1 MEMVIFWVLA
11 VVAVGAGLGV
21 VAQRSAVRSALFL
34 LVHFCCLAG
43 LYILLN
49 AQFVALVQV
58 LIYAGAVV
66 VLFLFV
72 VMLLGVERA
81 EELPDP
87 RRLQRVVGGLLAVL
101 LLAGIAWAFLET
113 GQGPAAAPG
122 MAGSVRALEFA
133 YRITRRG
140 GVTVTGGLANPA
152 HLLGIQQVS
161 LVGEERTLRG
171 SYMGSSIPSR
181 DIPRYIALHRA
192 GRLPVDK
199 LLTSRGPLEEI
210 NEALDAL
217 ADGSAIRHIID
228 L

>member
-21 VAQRSAVRSALFL
+21 VGQRSAVRSALFL

-81 EELPDP
+81 EELPNL
-87 RRLQRVVGGLLAVL
+87 RRARPGVGSVQQVVGGLLAVL

-113 GQGPAAAPG
+113 GLGPAAAPG
-122 MAGSVRALEFA
+122 MAGSVRA
-133 YRITRRG
+133 I
-140 GVTVTGGLANPA
+140 
-152 HLLGIQQVS
+152 
-161 LVGEERTLRG
+161 G
-171 SYMGSSIPSR
+171 S
-181 DIPRYIALHRA
+181 A
-192 GRLPVDK
+192 
-199 LLTSRGPLEEI
+199 LLTAYVVPFEMAAVLLLVAIVGAIVLAKSRLE
-210 NEALDAL
+210 
-217 ADGSAIRHIID
+217 R
-228 L
+228 

>member
-122 MAGSVRALEFA
+122 MAGSVRA
-133 YRITRRG
+133 I
-140 GVTVTGGLANPA
+140 
-152 HLLGIQQVS
+152 
-161 LVGEERTLRG
+161 G
-171 SYMGSSIPSR
+171 S
-181 DIPRYIALHRA
+181 A
-192 GRLPVDK
+192 
-199 LLTSRGPLEEI
+199 LLTAYVVPFEMAAVLLLVAIVGAIVLAKSRLE
-210 NEALDAL
+210 
-217 ADGSAIRHIID
+217 R
-228 L
+228 

>member
-21 VAQRSAVRSALFL
+21 VGQRSAVRSALFL

-81 EELPDP
+81 EELPDL
-87 RRLQRVVGGLLAVL
+87 RRVQQVVGGLLAVL

-113 GQGPAAAPG
+113 GRGPAAAPG
-122 MAGSVRALEFA
+122 MAGSVRA
-133 YRITRRG
+133 I
-140 GVTVTGGLANPA
+140 
-152 HLLGIQQVS
+152 
-161 LVGEERTLRG
+161 G
-171 SYMGSSIPSR
+171 S
-181 DIPRYIALHRA
+181 A
-192 GRLPVDK
+192 
-199 LLTSRGPLEEI
+199 LLTAYVVPFEMAAVLLLVAIVGAIVLAKSRLE
-210 NEALDAL
+210 
-217 ADGSAIRHIID
+217 R
-228 L
+228 

>member
-21 VAQRSAVRSALFL
+21 VGQRSAVRSALFL

-81 EELPDP
+81 EELPDL
-87 RRLQRVVGGLLAVL
+87 RRMQQVVGGLLAVL
-101 LLAGIAWAFLET
+101 LLAGIAWAFLEA
-113 GQGPAAAPG
+113 GQGPAGGPG
-122 MAGSVRALEFA
+122 MAGSVRA
-133 YRITRRG
+133 I
-140 GVTVTGGLANPA
+140 
-152 HLLGIQQVS
+152 
-161 LVGEERTLRG
+161 G
-171 SYMGSSIPSR
+171 S
-181 DIPRYIALHRA
+181 A
-192 GRLPVDK
+192 
-199 LLTSRGPLEEI
+199 LLTAYVVPFEMAAVLLLVAIVGAIVLAKSRLE
-210 NEALDAL
+210 
-217 ADGSAIRHIID
+217 R
-228 L
+228 

>member
-21 VAQRSAVRSALFL
+21 VGQRSAVRSALFL

-81 EELPDP
+81 EELPDL
-87 RRLQRVVGGLLAVL
+87 RRMQQVVGGLLAVL

-113 GQGPAAAPG
+113 GLGPAAAPG
-122 MAGSVRALEFA
+122 MAGSVRA
-133 YRITRRG
+133 I
-140 GVTVTGGLANPA
+140 
-152 HLLGIQQVS
+152 
-161 LVGEERTLRG
+161 G
-171 SYMGSSIPSR
+171 S
-181 DIPRYIALHRA
+181 A
-192 GRLPVDK
+192 
-199 LLTSRGPLEEI
+199 LLTAYVVPFEMAAVLLLVAIVGAIVLAKSRLE
-210 NEALDAL
+210 
-217 ADGSAIRHIID
+217 R
-228 L
+228 

>member
-21 VAQRSAVRSALFL
+21 VGQRSAVRSALFL

-87 RRLQRVVGGLLAVL
+87 RRVQRVVGGLLAVL

-113 GQGPAAAPG
+113 GQGPAAVPG
-122 MAGSVRALEFA
+122 MAGSVRA
-133 YRITRRG
+133 I
-140 GVTVTGGLANPA
+140 
-152 HLLGIQQVS
+152 
-161 LVGEERTLRG
+161 G
-171 SYMGSSIPSR
+171 S
-181 DIPRYIALHRA
+181 A
-192 GRLPVDK
+192 
-199 LLTSRGPLEEI
+199 LLTAYVVPFEMAAVLLLVAIVGAIVLAKSRLE
-210 NEALDAL
+210 
-217 ADGSAIRHIID
+217 R
-228 L
+228 

>member
-21 VAQRSAVRSALFL
+21 VGQRSAVRSALFL

-81 EELPDP
+81 EELPDL
-87 RRLQRVVGGLLAVL
+87 RRVQQVVGGLLAVL

-122 MAGSVRALEFA
+122 MAGSVRA
-133 YRITRRG
+133 I
-140 GVTVTGGLANPA
+140 
-152 HLLGIQQVS
+152 
-161 LVGEERTLRG
+161 G
-171 SYMGSSIPSR
+171 S
-181 DIPRYIALHRA
+181 A
-192 GRLPVDK
+192 
-199 LLTSRGPLEEI
+199 LLTAYVVPFEMAAVLLLVAIVGAIVLAKSRLE
-210 NEALDAL
+210 
-217 ADGSAIRHIID
+217 R
-228 L
+228 

>member
-21 VAQRSAVRSALFL
+21 VGQRSAVRSALFL

-81 EELPDP
+81 EELPDL
-87 RRLQRVVGGLLAVL
+87 RRMQQVVGGLLAVL

-113 GQGPAAAPG
+113 GQGPAGGPG
-122 MAGSVRALEFA
+122 MAGSVRA
-133 YRITRRG
+133 I
-140 GVTVTGGLANPA
+140 
-152 HLLGIQQVS
+152 
-161 LVGEERTLRG
+161 G
-171 SYMGSSIPSR
+171 S
-181 DIPRYIALHRA
+181 A
-192 GRLPVDK
+192 
-199 LLTSRGPLEEI
+199 LLTAYVVPFEMAAVLLLVAIVGAIVLAKSRLE
-210 NEALDAL
+210 
-217 ADGSAIRHIID
+217 R
-228 L
+228 

>member
-21 VAQRSAVRSALFL
+21 VGQRSAVRSALFL

-81 EELPDP
+81 EELPDL
-87 RRLQRVVGGLLAVL
+87 RRVQQVVGGLLAAL
-101 LLAGIAWAFLET
+101 LMAGIAWAFLET

-122 MAGSVRALEFA
+122 MAGSVRA
-133 YRITRRG
+133 I
-140 GVTVTGGLANPA
+140 
-152 HLLGIQQVS
+152 
-161 LVGEERTLRG
+161 G
-171 SYMGSSIPSR
+171 S
-181 DIPRYIALHRA
+181 A
-192 GRLPVDK
+192 
-199 LLTSRGPLEEI
+199 LLTAYVVPFEMAAVLLLVAIVGAIVLAKSRLE
-210 NEALDAL
+210 
-217 ADGSAIRHIID
+217 R
-228 L
+228 

>member
-21 VAQRSAVRSALFL
+21 VGQRSAVRSALFL

-81 EELPDP
+81 EELPDL
-87 RRLQRVVGGLLAVL
+87 RRVQQVVGGLLAVL

-122 MAGSVRALEFA
+122 MAGSVRA
-133 YRITRRG
+133 I
-140 GVTVTGGLANPA
+140 
-152 HLLGIQQVS
+152 
-161 LVGEERTLRG
+161 G
-171 SYMGSSIPSR
+171 S
-181 DIPRYIALHRA
+181 A
-192 GRLPVDK
+192 
-199 LLTSRGPLEEI
+199 LLTAYVVPFEMAAVLLLVAMVGAIVLAKSRLE
-210 NEALDAL
+210 
-217 ADGSAIRHIID
+217 R
-228 L
+228 